1 MDILKPF
8 ATLRYA
14 LTTYRLGLLQARAY
28 RILKKS
34 SSDHLV
40 AVDISTLDWALLGL
54 LYDEPKGYRLNKVA
68 ELLGVEAPFVTEMVK
83 ALKRKGYVEQITDAK
98 DSRAKILK
106 LSAKGKE
113 FVPILDASLKKKL
126 RFLLSGA
133 SPKDIYGYLKVLEII
148 IQNEKK
154 S

>member
-1 MDILKPF
+1 MDLLKSF
-8 ATLRYA
+8 TTIKHG

-68 ELLGVEAPFVTEMVK
+68 ELLGVESPFVTEMVK
-83 ALKRKGYVEQITDAK
+83 TLKRKGYVEQAVDAK

-106 LSAKGKE
+106 LTPKGKE
-113 FVPILDASLKKKL
+113 FVPILDGSLKKKL
-126 RFLLSGA
+126 RYLLSGA
-133 SPKDIYGYLKVLEII
+133 SPKDIYGYLKVLEQI
-148 IQNEKK
+148 IQNENK

>member
-1 MDILKPF
+1 MNLVKPLT
-8 ATLRYA
+8 TLRYA
-14 LTTYRLGLLQARAY
+14 FTTYRLGLLQARAY

-54 LYDEPKGYRLNKVA
+54 LFDEPKGYRLNKVA
-68 ELLGVEAPFVTEMVK
+68 ELLGIEAPFVTEMVK
-83 ALKRKGYVEQITDAK
+83 ALKRKGYVEQAVDAK

-106 LSAKGKE
+106 LTPKGRE
-113 FVPILDASLKKKL
+113 FVPVLDASLKTKL

-133 SPKDIYGYLKVLEII
+133 NPKDVYAYLKVLEII
-148 IQNEKK
+148 IENEKK
-154 S
+154 G

>member
-1 MDILKPF
+1 MDLLKPF
-8 ATLRYA
+8 ATLKLG

-28 RILKKS
+28 RILKKN

-54 LYDEPKGYRLNKVA
+54 LYDTPKGHRLNKVA

-83 ALKRKGYVEQITDAK
+83 ALKRKGYVEQATDIK

-106 LSAKGKE
+106 LTTKGKE
-113 FVPILDASLKKKL
+113 FVPILDSSLKKKL
-126 RFLLSGA
+126 RFLLAGA
-133 SPKDIYGYLKVLEII
+133 SPKDIYGYLKVLKLIVG
-148 IQNEKK
+148 NESK